1 MKMVFKLTIL
11 ILNDFTLRD
20 TPKGIIESYLL
31 LPKSKILTQRAFG
44 ILGIFYECFYDF
56 YWFLLKRI
64 IKPRSITN
72 YSLIKIIT

>member
-1 MKMVFKLTIL
+1 MKMVFKLTNL

-56 YWFLLKRI
+56 Y
-64 IKPRSITN
+64 
-72 YSLIKIIT
+72 